1 MSGTTAHDATE
12 RLVRLQ
18 AVTAALSE
26 APTAAAIADVLATHL
41 TGLVG
46 ADSSGIFRLDP
57 ETRTLEL
64 VTAAGVTDPA
74 ALEPHVR
81 VGLDA
86 ALPVSEAVRERRAVW
101 LVEPADWRPYVDAMR
116 PTTPPVGAVGALPVV
131 ADGAPVGSL
140 YVFYGEGRGPG
151 PDERRLVS
159 TIARQAAHALRR
171 AELLEAAERDRE
183 RAARLQRVTGALARA
198 ATPDEVARAIVRDA
212 REALGADGALVYAL
226 SRDGDLELLGQ
237 DGFPGGQQAAWA
249 RIALDVDAPVPE
261 AVRGN
266 APVVLESPEAVR
278 AAYPALDLSD
288 VPAGAVAA
296 VPLPLGDGPCGAIL
310 FAFDE
315 RRRLPGDERGL
326 VMAIARICAQALER
340 ARLHVATR
348 AARDRA
354 DRLQATTAALA
365 STLTRE
371 DVARVVTTDGVAAL
385 GAVIGGLMALTAE
398 GDELE
403 LLGMAGYA
411 PPATRRFARVPLDG
425 PYLFAEAVRTGRAH
439 VVADL
444 DAVAG
449 RFPHLREITGGRSTA
464 GAIVPLVV
472 GSRTTGALA
481 FGFADDRDLD
491 DERLTLLRTLGQLA
505 AQALDRAHLY
515 EARHEVASRLQTS
528 LLPDALPEL
537 DDAQVAARYLA
548 GTAGLEVGGDWYDV
562 IELGDGRLGLAAGDV
577 VGRGLQAAA
586 TMGRL
591 RSALAALAPECRGPA
606 DLLERL
612 DAFAGR
618 GEGLPMATVV
628 YALVDPSAAM
638 VEYACAGHPPPLLVD
653 PDGAASV
660 LPGGRSAPLGAPL
673 GPRRTQARARLEPGS
688 SLLLYT
694 DGLVERRGE
703 PLDHGFERLAAA
715 AAAHAGCE
723 PDELCARV
731 LDDLVGADERRD
743 DVALLCART
752 TRSTTAALLH
762 RMPPDPRELAGLR
775 GALRTW
781 LRTAEAPADRA
792 RDLVLAVS
800 EAALNAVEHAGA
812 TQVTVR
818 LRRVR
823 DGTLV
828 ASVHDDGR
836 WRRPVAEPL
845 RGRGLALARALVD
858 DVDVRPEPDGTTVVL
873 RASPGG

>member
-1 MSGTTAHDATE
+1 MSGTTAHDARE
-12 RLVRLQ
+12 QLARLQ

-46 ADSSGIFRLDP
+46 ADSSGIFRLDA

-64 VTAAGVTDPA
+64 VTAAGVSDPA
-74 ALEPHVR
+74 GLEPHVR

-86 ALPVSEAVRERRAVW
+86 ALPVSVAVRERRAVW
-101 LVEPADWRPYVDAMR
+101 LVNPADWRPYLDAMR
-116 PTTPPVGAVGALPVV
+116 PTTPPAGAVGVLPVV

-159 TIARQAAHALRR
+159 TIARQAAQALRR

-226 SRDGDLELLGQ
+226 GREGDLELLGH
-237 DGFPGGQQAAWA
+237 DGFETEPLGAWM
-249 RIALDVDAPVPE
+249 RIALDVEAPVPE
-261 AVRGN
+261 AVRAN

-278 AAYPALDLSD
+278 EAYPALDLSD
-288 VPAGAVAA
+288 VPAGAVVA
-296 VPLPLGDGPCGAIL
+296 VPLPLVDGLCGAIL

-315 RRRLPGDERGL
+315 RRRLPEEERAL

-385 GAVIGGLMALTAE
+385 GAVIGGLMALTAGGE
-398 GDELE
+398 ELE
-403 LLGMAGYA
+403 LLGVAGFA

-425 PYLFAEAVRTGRAH
+425 PYLFAETVRTGRAH

-444 DAVAG
+444 ESVAG
-449 RFPHLREITGGRSTA
+449 RFPHLPEITGGRSTA

-472 GSRTTGALA
+472 GSRATGALA

-491 DERLTLLRTLGQLA
+491 GERLTLLRTLGQLA
-505 AQALDRAHLY
+505 AQALDRARLY

-537 DDAQVAARYLA
+537 DDAEVAARYLA
-548 GTAGLEVGGDWYDV
+548 GADGLEVGGDWYDV
-562 IELGDGRLGLAAGDV
+562 MELDGGRLGLAVGDV

-586 TMGRL
+586 AMGRL
-591 RSALAALAPECRGPA
+591 RNALAALAPECRGPA

-618 GEGLPMATVV
+618 GEAVPMATVAFAV
-628 YALVDPSAAM
+628 VDPCAAT
-638 VEYACAGHPPPLLVD
+638 VDYACAGHPPLVLIG
-653 PDGAASV
+653 PDGTAS
-660 LPGGRSAPLGAPL
+660 LLEGGRSAPLGAPL
-673 GPRRTQARARLEPGS
+673 GLRRTEARARLEPGS

-694 DGLVERRGE
+694 DGLIERRGE
-703 PLDHGFERLAAA
+703 PLDRGLERLARA
-715 AAAHAGCE
+715 AAAHADRG

-731 LDDLVGADERRD
+731 LDELVGAAERRD

-752 TRSTTAALLH
+752 ASAAAPPPLIHGL
-762 RMPPDPRELAGLR
+762 PPDARALASLR
-775 GALRTW
+775 AALRTW
-781 LRTAEAPADRA
+781 LGEAGAPPEQA

-800 EAALNAVEHAGA
+800 EVAANAVEHAGA
-812 TQVTVR
+812 ARLGVR
-818 LRRVR
+818 LRRGR
-823 DGTLV
+823 NGALV

-836 WRRPVAEPL
+836 WRRPVAEPP
-845 RGRGLALARALVD
+845 RGHGLALARALVD
-858 DVDVRPEPDGTTVVL
+858 DVDVRPEPGGTTVVL
-873 RASPGG
+873 RSRA